1 MKEKI
6 VYELKSLYREPM
18 QVKGY
23 EFGSGEASVCI
34 VGSTRGNEVQQL
46 YSAGLL
52 VQRLKTLEE
61 SGMIN
66 EGKSILVIPCLN
78 TYSMNIGKRFW
89 PTDNTDINRMFPGYD
104 AGETTQRIAAGV
116 FEKIKDYAYGIQF
129 ASYYMRGSFLP
140 HIRMMKTGFE
150 DIETAK
156 KFEFPYV
163 VTRNPRP
170 FDTATLNYNWQIWE
184 TKAFSVYTTST
195 EQIDTKN
202 AKAAVK
208 GIEKM
213 MISCGIL
220 NSKIFGG
227 YHFKSHVI
235 NDENLCTIRCSRAG
249 IYENNVAAGDEVVK
263 GQLLARIRDAY
274 SGELKQE
281 ITSPA
286 DGIVFFSHSDPLVY
300 ASTAVIKLVVGDFRG
315 V

>member
-6 VYELKSLYREPM
+6 VYELNSLYREPM
-18 QVKGY
+18 RVKGY

-34 VGSTRGNEVQQL
+34 VGSMRGNEVQQL

-61 SGMIN
+61 SGMIH

-104 AGETTQRIAAGV
+104 VGETTQRIAAGV
-116 FEKIKDYAYGIQF
+116 FETIKDYEYGIQF

-140 HIRMMKTGFE
+140 HIRMMKTGYE
-150 DIETAK
+150 DIETAR

-163 VTRNPRP
+163 MTRNPRP

-195 EQIDTKN
+195 EQIDTKS
-202 AKAAVK
+202 AGAAVK

-220 NSKIFGG
+220 NSEIFGG

-235 NDENLCTIRCSRAG
+235 HDENLCSIRCSRAG
-249 IYENNVAAGDEVVK
+249 IYESNVAVGDEVVK

-286 DGIVFFSHSDPLVY
+286 DGIAFFIHSDPLVY
-300 ASTAVIKLVVGDFRG
+300 ANTAVIKLVVGAGRG
-315 V
+315 A